1 MKAGTQN
8 HLKVKRLMRL
18 LNAPMYRV
26 VGILETLWL
35 LCTDCCDEGNVGK
48 YTDEEIADYLGWD
61 GPQSPSEL
69 VRALSDS
76 GWIDQDEEERLVVH
90 DWLEH
95 CPEYIRD
102 RVRKRQA
109 RDSKPRK
116 QKTYVSSK
124 PDNCGQSRTDAVV
137 AGACPTLS
145 ESVPSIPN
153 QSQPNPTKPGQT
165 NTSCV
170 ETESPSS
177 TPDHE
182 DEPSVL
188 AFPCDGTPSAWGL
201 VESQLAQWRDLYPS
215 LDVDTECRSALAWVL
230 ADSTRRKTARGMP
243 RFLVGWLSR
252 SQNRGNGRKQGGNNT
267 GRRKFEFR

>member
-18 LNAPMYRV
+18 LNAPMYRA

-35 LCTDCCDEGNVGK
+35 LCQDCCDEGNIGK
-48 YTDEEIADYLGWD
+48 YTDDEIADYLGWD
-61 GPQSPSEL
+61 GPQTASEL

-76 GWIDQDEEERLVVH
+76 GWTDPDDEERLVVH

-95 CPEYIRD
+95 APEYIRE
-102 RVRKRQA
+102 RVRKRIA
-109 RDSKPRK
+109 RGGKARK
-116 QKTYVSSK
+116 QKTYAQSK
-124 PDNCGQSRTDAVV
+124 PDKVGQTPDQ
-137 AGACPTLS
+137 PPF
-145 ESVPSIPN
+145 VPSIPN
-153 QSQPNPTKPGQT
+153 QSQPNPTQPGQT

-170 ETESPSS
+170 ETEIPSS

-252 SQNRGNGRKQGGNNT
+252 SQNRGNGRKQGGNNA